1 MSLGLKKYTHQLEQE
16 LSDAKFSVNTCDLN
30 LIGVIN
36 VLSTSGIAPINLNL
50 IFNLENKDED
60 GLFGKGFKLD
70 LYKKI
75 EINGNDYK
83 ITNAD
88 GSVDNYYEANGH
100 YNKETKLTASE
111 ESADEDVAN
120 YTFRIEDST
129 GKDIAFSSNEAEY
142 PNYPYHIRVNSN
154 VYYDVDFRS
163 TPKVITN
170 NKDKKVKF
178 IRDSNGRVVA
188 IEYYLVKNGL
198 EKLKKSTE
206 FIYENGM
213 INTITGYAYN
223 DSGNKLCQSV
233 YRINLSNTQMM
244 ISEKYSEEKLVYEL
258 SNKKVTSFSKYY
270 DEVLDKTSQVKLNT
284 LLGQT
289 KITDYKGNIS
299 YVIYENNLP
308 CVFIDNEGNC
318 QEISYDLETKEQV
331 YKSDVIRYNQAS
343 GNILGSKGVTSLVKS
358 SSLTISEGQITYP
371 AYDTIIGES
380 LSYVSG
386 TGSLTKNISLAG
398 LGGDTYE
405 FVIFA
410 GIRRSSTNKITVS
423 LRANDNDES
432 TRTITLT
439 NTPRIISLG
448 LRTLKSHSTLS
459 LTINLEGFD
468 GYLGALRLYKKRIGT
483 TAVYDNKGNII
494 GQSNGISKSSFKY
507 NENNQLSDVRS
518 SQGIAYNIEY
528 ENGNIVSST

>member
-16 LSDAKFSVNTCDLN
+16 LVDAKFNVNTCDLN

-83 ITNAD
+83 IINAD

-111 ESADEDVAN
+111 ESTDEDIPD
-120 YTFRIEDST
+120 YTFKIEDSE
-129 GKDIAFSSNEAEY
+129 GNGISFPKGAIESL
-142 PNYPYHIRVNSN
+142 NYPSHIQAKPNVDYNLDVGLNYIKTISN
-154 VYYDVDFRS
+154 Y
-163 TPKVITN
+163 
-170 NKDKKVKF
+170 KDKKVKF

-213 INTITGYAYN
+213 INTITSYAYN

-233 YRINLSNTQMM
+233 YRISLSNTQMM
-244 ISEKYSEEKLVYEL
+244 ISEDYSKEKLVYEL

-270 DEVLDKTSQVKLNT
+270 GGVLDKTSQVKLNT

-331 YKSDVIRYNQAS
+331 YKSDVIRYNQAY
-343 GNILGSKGVTSLVKS
+343 GNILGSKGVSSLVKS

-386 TGSLTKNISLAG
+386 TGSLTKKISLAG

-410 GIRRSSTNKITVS
+410 GIRRSSTNCYSANYLRKI
-423 LRANDNDES
+423 
-432 TRTITLT
+432 I
-439 NTPRIISLG
+439 
-448 LRTLKSHSTLS
+448 
-459 LTINLEGFD
+459 
-468 GYLGALRLYKKRIGT
+468 
-483 TAVYDNKGNII
+483 
-494 GQSNGISKSSFKY
+494 
-507 NENNQLSDVRS
+507 
-518 SQGIAYNIEY
+518 
-528 ENGNIVSST
+528 

>member
-75 EINGNDYK
+75 ESIGRNFK

-111 ESADEDVAN
+111 KSTDEDIPN
-120 YTFRIEDST
+120 YTFSLEDSG

-142 PNYPYHIRVNSN
+142 PNYPFRIRVNSN
-154 VYYDVDFRS
+154 VYYGVDFRS
-163 TPKVITN
+163 TPKAITN
-170 NKDKKVKF
+170 NKDKQAKFICDANGKVKT
-178 IRDSNGRVVA
+178 
-188 IEYYLVKNGL
+188 IEYYLGKDPSA
-198 EKLKKSTE
+198 KLKKSTE
-206 FIYENGM
+206 FTYVNGM
-213 INTITGYAYN
+213 INTITCYAYN
-223 DSGNKLCQSV
+223 DAGNKLCQSV
-233 YRINLSNTQMM
+233 YTISLSDTQMT

-258 SNKKVTSFSKYY
+258 SKKKVTSFSKYY
-270 DEVLDKTSQVKLNT
+270 GGVLDKTSQVKLST
-284 LLGQT
+284 VLGQT
-289 KITDYKGNIS
+289 KITDYKGNSS

-308 CVFIDNEGNC
+308 CVFIDHEGNC
-318 QEISYDLETKEQV
+318 QEASYDLETKEQV

-343 GNILGSKGVTSLVKS
+343 GNILGSKNVTSLVKS

-371 AYDTIIGES
+371 AYDAIIGES

-448 LRTLKSHSTLS
+448 LRALKSHSTLS

-528 ENGNIVSST
+528 ENGNIVS